1 MNTSRTSFFHPYE
14 LQSNTSVLTLS
25 AYVFSGLIRIFE
37 WPSALWY
44 GVLVLLA
51 LNIVLI
57 GKLMYDLG
65 SKYEV
70 SQTRAKVWAEVR
82 LLINLAL
89 VFVAVYHMR
98 LG

>member
-1 MNTSRTSFFHPYE
+1 MKAQNTSFFHPNE
-14 LQSNTSVLTLS
+14 LQSNTSVLTML
-25 AYVFSGLIRIFE
+25 AYVISGLIRIFE

-44 GVLVLLA
+44 GVLVILA
-51 LNIVLI
+51 LNILLI

-65 SKYEV
+65 SKSKAYP
-70 SQTRAKVWAEVR
+70 TKTKVWAGVR

-89 VFVAVYHMR
+89 VFVVVFYMR